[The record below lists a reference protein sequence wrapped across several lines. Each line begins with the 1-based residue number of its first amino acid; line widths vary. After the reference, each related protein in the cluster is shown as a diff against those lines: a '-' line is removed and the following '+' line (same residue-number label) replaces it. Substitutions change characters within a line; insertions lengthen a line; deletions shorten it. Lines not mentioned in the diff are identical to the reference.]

1 MNFRLCRLAAFGF
14 SMFGALSSGLAQPMA
29 TEPSTTIAPS
39 TASRG
44 APVTTD
50 VAPSGTGKVL
60 SSAESDYVLVPGDT
74 IEMTIFREPDLTS
87 QSSIARDG
95 TVQLPLIK
103 EVKLAGLTVR
113 DARDLLRKLYDEKYL
128 VNPQVYLNIVRFSQR
143 KFTIL
148 GQVLKPGAYQLEGN
162 ESLDLL
168 EAIGMAG
175 GFTTIADHRH
185 IVIKRKNVDNGPD
198 SAVTQPDP
206 EKATPWSNRIPILG
220 WFHARGASHKTSSQQ
235 RFQVITANATR
246 MADGQ
251 EAPIMILPGDVIT
264 VGESWY

>member
-1 MNFRLCRLAAFGF
+1 
-14 SMFGALSSGLAQPMA
+14 
-29 TEPSTTIAPS
+29 
-39 TASRG
+39 
-44 APVTTD
+44 
-50 VAPSGTGKVL
+50 
-60 SSAESDYVLVPGDT
+60 
-74 IEMTIFREPDLTS
+74 
-87 QSSIARDG
+87 
-95 TVQLPLIK
+95 
-103 EVKLAGLTVR
+103 
-113 DARDLLRKLYDEKYL
+113 
-128 VNPQVYLNIVRFSQR
+128 
-143 KFTIL
+143 
-148 GQVLKPGAYQLEGN
+148 
-162 ESLDLL
+162 
-168 EAIGMAG
+168 MAG